1 MSNSVEKLVS
11 ATKAGLNSIIQ
22 AAASFDWAWKAALGG
37 ALIILPLRFFGLGK
51 EGVIVWVLLVG
62 GAALA
67 GYLRSLPKRLDSAR
81 TARWLDERFQ
91 SEELLSAALVCMD
104 REGSGRFD
112 GEILEFAETFAAG
125 APKPRIPL
133 NSFIIKASWVSA
145 LCVACLIVLV
155 LAGPARARRGGGLA
169 ALEEANSI
177 GKLLENAAALPDS
190 FQGKEAKDLA
200 YRLFPRDKR
209 MASLVERALKD
220 KRIDDLRKLL
230 ERAERDFDKRM
241 EKAKSDLERQS
252 IGEELASFQR
262 NAQRGLGGGDENAA
276 EGQGEAEPGSD
287 ANDGKGQ
294 PEANPGGDAQDQ
306 SMSPDPQPGD
316 GSETEGLPGEGSEP
330 GSSGRAGKQNPE
342 SGQGQGQGRG
352 GRSAGSE
359 KTPLDEKEM
368 PGPGETGS
376 GKSGSSKVAGEGSG
390 AGVMKSD
397 GRSASNKNEK
407 TLEIGGD
414 DKNQAREMVLPEL
427 PGEGKLSAPDFD
439 AKRSSE
445 SVLSRKDLPLEYRE
459 FAKSYFIRLTE
470 GDEK

>member
-37 ALIILPLRFFGLGK
+37 ALVILPLRFLGLGK
-51 EGVIVWVLLVG
+51 EGVLVWVLLVG

-112 GEILEFAETFAAG
+112 GEILEFAEAFAAG
-125 APKPRIPL
+125 APKPKIPL
-133 NSFIIKASWVSA
+133 KSFIIKASWVSA
-145 LCVACLIVLV
+145 LCIACLIVLV
-155 LAGPARARRGGGLA
+155 LAGPARSRRGGELST
-169 ALEEANSI
+169 LEKANSI
-177 GKLLENAAALPDS
+177 SKLLDNAAALPDS

-200 YRLFPRDKR
+200 YQLFPRDKR
-209 MASLVERALKD
+209 MASLIERALKD
-220 KRIDDLRKLL
+220 RRIDDLRKLL

-252 IGEELASFQR
+252 IGEELASFQ
-262 NAQRGLGGGDENAA
+262 QSVKRGLGGGDNTA
-276 EGQGEAEPGSD
+276 EGQGEAEPGSE
-287 ANDGKGQ
+287 ASDGKGQ
-294 PEANPGGDAQDQ
+294 DQANPEGSAQDEN
-306 SMSPDPQPGD
+306 MSPDSQPGD
-316 GSETEGLPGEGSEP
+316 GSQTEGLPGDGADQ
-330 GSSGRAGKQNPE
+330 GSSGRAGKQDPSAE
-342 SGQGQGQGRG
+342 PGQGQGQGRG
-352 GRSAGSE
+352 GRSAGSG

-368 PGPGETGS
+368 QGPGDPGS
-376 GKSGSSKVAGEGSG
+376 GKSGSSKVAGTGSG

-397 GRSASNKNEK
+397 GRSASEK

-414 DKNQAREMVLPEL
+414 DKDQAREMVLPEH
-427 PGEGKLSAPDFD
+427 PGEGTLSAPDFD

-470 GDEK
+470 GDEE